1 MALPNRKALRLP
13 SYDYSQ
19 ANYYFVTICTD
30 RRRPLFGLPE
40 APTALGSLAEQELRN
55 IAGHFS
61 NVRVDKYVLMQDHIH
76 VIFVF
81 SHCAEQSRPFPTL
94 SSVVGLYKS
103 GVSRKARSGNIWQK
117 SFYDRVLRN
126 EKEYLEVWRYI
137 DENPAAIAIEPAI
150 FG

>member
-40 APTALGSLAEQELRN
+40 APTVLGSLAEQELRN

-61 NVRVDKYVLMQDHIH
+61 NVRVDKYVLMPDHIH
-76 VIFVF
+76 AIFVF
-81 SHCAEQSRPFPTL
+81 SHCAERSRPFPTL

-103 GVSRKARSGNIWQK
+103 GVSRKAHSGKIWQK

-137 DENPAAIAIEPAI
+137 DENPAAIAIESAI